1 MSNISDTTNESNSV
15 YRRMIFVGLGGSG
28 GKTLRFLKRDLN
40 AWLKTIGW
48 HEGMPQGW
56 QFLQIDTPT
65 VQDGAEI
72 KSAAMLPD
80 NEYLGLVGRDME
92 MAYLDASLYPLRSG
106 QRMAASSWRVVP
118 DSLNVN
124 IQTGAGQYR
133 AVGRSVG
140 LGYLQPIRARLK
152 KAYEKLNQPEAQATL
167 SKLYMHVHRKNP
179 SVNVSAPLVVVVS
192 SLAGGTG
199 AGLINDVCDLL
210 REIDSTAGE
219 SIGILFTPDV
229 FSDLSDDGDN
239 RTGGI
244 QPNSLAAVS
253 EILNG
258 YWWHGGAGGTD
269 IKIPSKKSTLMIAAG
284 AVGEVQRTG
293 PAYPFLVGRKNSSG
307 ISYKTS
313 VQLFEIVGAALTSW
327 VTDTTVQQQ
336 LIAYAISNWRKDG
349 VKLKVSQHALVNRGS
364 TVLNEFGLNP
374 FCALGFSRVSLGN
387 HYFEN
392 YASERIAR
400 EAVEFLVHN
409 FEAGGAAQILRTQQ
423 PQISA
428 AELIDRQAE
437 ERVESFMR
445 QCGLFP
451 IDRNANQQY
460 HFATDP
466 FIEAESLIRPEELG
480 TFYYECLDRA
490 VTQVSNPGEFV
501 ASDWISWI
509 VPAISDA
516 ALLFEQK
523 CAPRVEENLVKWI
536 ESQPDAVLNHLTT
549 LIGDVGIQVAEA
561 VISKMAKRITS
572 PNDGV
577 IFHLKELTVSQT
589 SYAQQG
595 YWRDLVESTYK
606 GNTRRI
612 PAGVLARQACESA
625 LTAAIYASGIRMKQV
640 TIDLLEQFVQ
650 GFLIPLQQTLAA
662 DMLNQSSQVA
672 IVSNWPNWP
681 EHGSKGS
688 LSDASTPPMSEY
700 TVINHEKFP
709 EIFDELLSMT
719 IAGLAGQDEMRRH
732 HVRSVVLRGEFLE
745 AKGNQDP
752 RDIEKLNRLRP
763 IRISSVWWP
772 NVSQHLSAPRMVS
785 TVSFA
790 IGLDA
795 ASIQGRAL
803 EWLGLNDTPFK
814 RLSDSSLRSYLD
826 PKDSKNIGVN
836 GGVFQER
843 QSSFLAQFQT
853 AISASQP
860 LVELDTQLMAV
871 MYPGASH
878 PKLEIEVSSLPFKGH
893 HLQEVLSNELVKLKG
908 DGDVSN
914 YFQPDSQ
921 INHIDITT
929 RLSGPYPVFAISSLL
944 MPIAQAWQSLSDEDR
959 SDFWDKRRARPLNEF
974 IPAPQEHIL
983 CMLRGWFLG
992 RCLGLV
998 AESARTEEGGTFY
1011 VAPRGKNPGL
1021 TNMEL
1026 PKKFLSRSQ
1035 AWGDEPALAL
1045 ESLGLAYVQVGVENT
1060 FEPLAGYINLLE
1072 LGRSGSGAETELT
1085 DYKEL
1090 ADFVTKWINTGMIT
1104 LESEFK
1110 PSEPPVLTED
1120 LLTDSSPQDRQRVL
1134 RETLQAIR
1142 KQYELA
1148 FGQYKEQVATSL
1160 NALSLPPYWP
1170 SMYWLIDTALGQL
1183 VEKLVATSG
1192 DTTVQKRQNRNFLPQ

>member
-1 MSNISDTTNESNSV
+1 MSNTSDTTNESNSV

-80 NEYLGLVGRDME
+80 NEYLGLVGRDVE
-92 MAYLDASLYPLRSG
+92 MDLLDASLYPLRSAH
-106 QRMAASSWRVVP
+106 RMGGSSWRVVP
-118 DSLNVN
+118 NSLGVN

-133 AVGRSVG
+133 AVGRSVA
-140 LGYLQPIRARLK
+140 LGYLQAIRARLK
-152 KAYEKLNQPEAQATL
+152 KAYEKLNQPEAQASL
-167 SKLYMHVHRKNP
+167 SKLYMHVHGESP
-179 SVNVSAPLVVVVS
+179 SVNVPAPLVVVVS
-192 SLAGGTG
+192 SIAGGTG

-210 REIDSTAGE
+210 REIDPTAGE

-229 FSDLSDDGDN
+229 FSTLSDGDI

-244 QPNSLAAVS
+244 QPNSLAAIS

-269 IKIPSKKSTLMIAAG
+269 VKIPTKKSTLMTAAG
-284 AVGEVQRTG
+284 AVVDVQRTG

-307 ISYKTS
+307 ISYRSS

-349 VKLKVSQHALVNRGS
+349 VQLKVSQHALVNKGS
-364 TVLNEFGLNP
+364 QVLNEFGLNP

-387 HYFEN
+387 RYFKN

-400 EAVEFLVHN
+400 EAVQFLVHN
-409 FEAGGAAQILRTQQ
+409 FEAGGAAQILRAQQ

-428 AELIDRQAE
+428 AELIERQAE
-437 ERVESFMR
+437 ERVEPFMR
-445 QCGLFP
+445 LCGLFP
-451 IDRNANQQY
+451 LDENPIQPK
-460 HFATDP
+460 ATDP
-466 FIEAESLIRPEELG
+466 FVEAESLIRPEELDI
-480 TFYYECLDRA
+480 FYYECLDVA
-490 VTQVSNPGEFV
+490 VTQVSHPAEYV
-501 ASDWISWI
+501 SSDWISWI
-509 VPAISDA
+509 IPAVSDA
-516 ALLFEQK
+516 ALQFEQK
-523 CAPRVEENLVKWI
+523 CAPRVEENLVKWV
-536 ESQPDAVLNHLTT
+536 ESQPDAVLSHVIT
-549 LIGDVGIQVAEA
+549 LIGEVGIQVAEA
-561 VISKMAKRITS
+561 VIDKMVKRITS

-577 IFHLKELTVSQT
+577 ITRLKELTVDLAF
-589 SYAQQG
+589 YAQQG
-595 YWRDLVESTYK
+595 YWGDLVKTAYVGK
-606 GNTRRI
+606 TKKI
-612 PAGVLARQACESA
+612 PAGALARQACDSA
-625 LTAAIYASGIRMKQV
+625 LTAAVYASGIRMKQV

-662 DMLNQSSQVA
+662 DMINQSRQVA
-672 IVSNWPNWP
+672 KVSDWPNWP
-681 EHGSKGS
+681 EHGSRGS

-700 TVINHEKFP
+700 TVINHQKFP

-719 IAGLAGQDEMRRH
+719 IPGLAGQDEMRRH
-732 HVRSVVLRGEFLE
+732 HVRSEVLRGEFLE

-772 NVSQHLSAPRMVS
+772 NISQHLSAPRTVS

-790 IGLDA
+790 VGLDA

-803 EWLGLNDTPFK
+803 EWLDLNDTPFK

-826 PKDSKNIGVN
+826 PRDSKNIGVN
-836 GGVFQER
+836 AGVFKER
-843 QSSFLAQFQT
+843 QASFLAQFQT

-871 MYPGASH
+871 MYPGESH
-878 PKLEIEVSSLPFKGH
+878 PKLAIEVSSLPFKGH
-893 HLQEVLSNELVKLKG
+893 DLEEVLSDELLKLKG
-908 DGDVSN
+908 DENVAS
-914 YFQPDSQ
+914 YFKPDRQ
-921 INHIDITT
+921 INHIDITS

-944 MPIAQAWQSLSDEDR
+944 MPIAQSWQALSDEDR
-959 SDFWDKRRARPLNEF
+959 ADFWDKRRARPLNEF

-983 CMLRGWFLG
+983 CMLRGWFIG

-998 AESARTEEGGTFY
+998 AKSARIEEGGTFY

-1026 PKKFLSRSQ
+1026 PKKFLSHSQ
-1035 AWGDEPALAL
+1035 EWGDEPALAL

-1072 LGRSGSGAETELT
+1072 LGRSGNGAEESELT
-1085 DYKEL
+1085 DYREL
-1090 ADFVTKWINTGMIT
+1090 ADFVTRWIDSGDVS

-1120 LLTDSSPQDRQRVL
+1120 LTTDSTPQDRQRVL

-1142 KQYELA
+1142 KEYGLA
-1148 FGQYKEQVATSL
+1148 FDRYKEQAAVSL
-1160 NALSLPPYWP
+1160 NVLSLPPYWP

-1183 VEKLVATSG
+1183 VEKLVASSG
-1192 DTTVQKRQNRNFLPQ
+1192 ETTVQKRQNSKFLPQ